1 MASVV
6 LIKVISI
13 VVDVINENKDEW
25 FMVIAS
31 FTNSGER
38 SSMAGWSK

>member
-31 FTNSGER
+31 FTNSGGEELDGR
-38 SSMAGWSK
+38 VV